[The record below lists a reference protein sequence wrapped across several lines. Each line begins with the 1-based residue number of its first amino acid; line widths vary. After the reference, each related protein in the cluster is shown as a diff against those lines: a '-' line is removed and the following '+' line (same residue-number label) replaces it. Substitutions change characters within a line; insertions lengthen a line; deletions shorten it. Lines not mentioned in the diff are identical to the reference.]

1 MKIRRRTK
9 RSPTIAINPE
19 DIKAVIQ
26 DVERRHKITELENEV
41 ERAIHDLF
49 RIKFEKEEAW
59 KCKMLCDH
67 YTDLIKNASLN
78 KEDEIAENLN
88 TDLTEET
95 KTSEKENE
103 TAEDTNTLQRANDT
117 AEDTNTITKPHIS
130 KIDSKTLLSKCVENK
145 IREKYIEFEPTE
157 SRDLCLKEAISPLI
171 NRVYIPVRSND
182 FISCLKFFEK
192 HIDQST
198 RKN

>member
-26 DVERRHKITELENEV
+26 DVERRHKINELESEV
-41 ERAIHDLF
+41 ERAIQDLF

-67 YTDLIKNASLN
+67 YTDLIKNASFANLN
-78 KEDEIAENLN
+78 SEDETAEKLN
-88 TDLTEET
+88 IGL
-95 KTSEKENE
+95 K
-103 TAEDTNTLQRANDT
+103 EDTNTLQQVNETTEDKNNIANPDS
-117 AEDTNTITKPHIS
+117 S
-130 KIDSKTLLSKCVENK
+130 KIDSKIPHSKCVDNK
-145 IREKYIEFEPTE
+145 IRGKYIDFEPTE
-157 SRDLCLKEAISPLI
+157 SRELCLKEAISPFI
-171 NRVYIPVRSND
+171 NRVYIPIRSND
-182 FISCLKFFEK
+182 FISCLKFFEEN
-192 HIDQST
+192 IDQST